1 MRYIFLFLYP
11 KINKIPEK
19 GQQSTMVQV
28 SRTEANYIRKAFP
41 KVHITKTCKKKNDG
55 SHRGKYYVE
64 ENPRV
69 MNYLRGN

>member
-1 MRYIFLFLYP
+1 
-11 KINKIPEK
+11 
-19 GQQSTMVQV
+19 MVQV

-64 ENPRV
+64 ENPSV
-69 MNYLRGN
+69 TNYLRGN